1 MHTVIDSSLFMVSC
15 SKHDGTLV
23 CLALF
28 KQSAPS
34 LSAADRAAL
43 AEVHEFLGN
52 VAMENEDFGSSTD
65 EFAKCLQLQL
75 ALHADA
81 TVAAPR
87 EREVAAA
94 HSNLALSFLCVC
106 TI

>member
-1 MHTVIDSSLFMVSC
+1 MYPCVSC
-15 SKHDGTLV
+15 APNESE
-23 CLALF
+23 
-28 KQSAPS
+28 QSAPS
-34 LSAADRAAL
+34 LSATDRAAL

-52 VAMENEDFGSSTD
+52 VAMENEDFATSAD
-65 EFAKCLQLQL
+65 EFAKCLQVQL

-94 HSNLALSFLCVC
+94 HSNLALSHLYVR
-106 TI
+106 TIRAVAC